1 MLSGTGSIKWPIVR
15 STRRSAR
22 ARLAVMLSVDS
33 TSKLRRGY
41 CLESRSMTAE
51 TKLTAT
57 AIELAILS
65 IARGRIGQK
74 FDIAD
79 GLPQLIEHRDASADH
94 QPAERGRLHTV
105 QVTIKQGHAEHVLE
119 VCDGPRNGRL
129 RCAELLC
136 RLSHAA
142 GLNDRHEDT
151 QILKLETALDA
162 IGQFHGEA
170 PSYRLRYAVM
180 PKQHF
185 PSMTALHRLVQV
197 SFG

>member
-1 MLSGTGSIKWPIVR
+1 
-15 STRRSAR
+15 
-22 ARLAVMLSVDS
+22 
-33 TSKLRRGY
+33 
-41 CLESRSMTAE
+41 
-51 TKLTAT
+51 
-57 AIELAILS
+57 
-65 IARGRIGQK
+65 
-74 FDIAD
+74 
-79 GLPQLIEHRDASADH
+79 
-94 QPAERGRLHTV
+94 RLHTV
-105 QVTIKQGHAEHVLE
+105 RVTIEQGHAEHVLQ

-129 RCAELLC
+129 RGAELLC

-197 SFG
+197 SFGRETIPARAGGELSRKVGWSQTLSRNGGSMIDALAKLVGHGG